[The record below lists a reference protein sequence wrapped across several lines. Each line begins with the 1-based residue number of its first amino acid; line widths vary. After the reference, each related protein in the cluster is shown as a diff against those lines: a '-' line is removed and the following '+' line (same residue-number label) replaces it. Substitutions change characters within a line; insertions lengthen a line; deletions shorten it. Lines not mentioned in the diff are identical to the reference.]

1 MKLTAL
7 EIKQQKFEKSLRGYD
22 TAEVQAFLNLMSNE
36 WEHMVTKNRELQ
48 QQIDNLQEK
57 LKHYERVEEALHET
71 LQAAKESAETKLH
84 GARKDAKNKIEK
96 AEMKAEAIINEAKQE
111 RREVRQSIL
120 RLLDRR
126 KEIIGGIRSYLEVA
140 RESVDQ
146 FDKDEAQLFDRPS
159 EFEERDNI
167 DFERSDETETS
178 NTNEKKNTSTSSGPA
193 KDTTAP
199 PPGTEDMGVLV
210 DDLEL
215 KISGRQILKLVPGN

>member
-48 QQIDNLQEK
+48 QQIDDFREK

-71 LQAAKESAETKLH
+71 LQAAKESAETKLV

-96 AEMKAEAIINEAKQE
+96 AEMKADTIINEAKQE
-111 RREVRQSIL
+111 RREVRQSIV

-126 KEIIGGIRSYLEVA
+126 KEIIGGISSYLEVA
-140 RESVDQ
+140 KESVDQ
-146 FDKDEAQLFDRPS
+146 FDKDEARLFDRPS
-159 EFEERDNI
+159 EFEAMETDDLSSS
-167 DFERSDETETS
+167 DFPAKES
-178 NTNEKKNTSTSSGPA
+178 KKNTAPSTSKPT
-193 KDTTAP
+193 KETHAP
-199 PPGTEDMGVLV
+199 PPGTEDIEDLV
-210 DDLEL
+210 DDLD
-215 KISGRQILKLVPGN
+215 